1 MRLSEP
7 LSALKA
13 RAEHQLEALDTRDK
27 TKNAL
32 LLPFFDV
39 LGYDPFDVREVEPGY
54 AVELGDGETVR
65 SDYAIRV
72 DGRPAML
79 FQCEEAGTDLDSL
92 DSPSILRGVEASVAD
107 VVAVTNGRRY
117 QFYAALEERT
127 GGARRPFLEFD
138 LSEYESGLDQE
149 SESVRFLRRLTKSE
163 FNAEA
168 VHSAAFELQYTR
180 RLQSYFAQQQ
190 ETLDQHFVRFL
201 AAQVYEGE
209 VSEDVLEKFRPV
221 VRTSLQQLD
230 VQTNKEPARDLAQN
244 GHSEVLD
251 EEQREETVSDLAEN
265 TPAEPDDGASE
276 QSMHQQEPAES
287 SNVPEEQQSE
297 SNQAASEQA
306 TEEDEGAED
315 AGGNVGEE
323 FAKKVIGDF

>member
-39 LGYDPFDVREVEPGY
+39 LGYDPFDVREVEPGHT
-54 AVELGDGETVR
+54 VDLGDGEAVT
-65 SDYAIRV
+65 SDYAVRV

-79 FQCEEAGTDLDSL
+79 FQCEEAGTDLDGL
-92 DSPSILRGVEASVAD
+92 DNPSILRAVEASGAD
-107 VVAVTNGRRY
+107 VVAVTNGGHY

-127 GGARRPFLEFD
+127 GKARRPFLEFN
-138 LSEYESGLDQE
+138 LFEYESGVDQD

-163 FNAEA
+163 FDAEA
-168 VHSAAFELQYTR
+168 VRSAAFKFRYTR

-190 ETLDQHFVRFL
+190 ETPDQHFVRFL

-209 VSEDVLEKFRPV
+209 VSEDVLEQFRPV
-221 VRTSLQQLD
+221 VQATLQQLD
-230 VQTNKEPARDLAQN
+230 AQAAEVPAQDLAQN
-244 GHSEVLD
+244 DRSETLGQEGHEEERIPDVPESVPADQED
-251 EEQREETVSDLAEN
+251 EAPEQGV
-265 TPAEPDDGASE
+265 
-276 QSMHQQEPAES
+276 QQETNEGKNSP
-287 SNVPEEQQSE
+287 
-297 SNQAASEQA
+297 
-306 TEEDEGAED
+306 EDEQTEKDQTTEDSKNAED
-315 AGGNVGEE
+315 TGGNVGEE